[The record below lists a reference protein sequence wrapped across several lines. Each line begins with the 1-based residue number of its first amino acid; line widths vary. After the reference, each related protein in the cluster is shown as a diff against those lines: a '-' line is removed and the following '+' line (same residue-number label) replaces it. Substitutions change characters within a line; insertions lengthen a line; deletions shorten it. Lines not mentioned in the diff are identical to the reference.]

1 MAACRGLTTVAEG
14 VEAAEVWERL
24 VRLGCDVAQ
33 GYFISRPLPAD
44 ELEVWLAGVE
54 RHAAMSDP
62 PNG

>member
-1 MAACRGLTTVAEG
+1 MTSSAMPLAER
-14 VEAAEVWERL
+14 RL
-24 VRLGCDVAQ
+24 HMAQ

-54 RHAAMSDP
+54 RHAAMSEQ